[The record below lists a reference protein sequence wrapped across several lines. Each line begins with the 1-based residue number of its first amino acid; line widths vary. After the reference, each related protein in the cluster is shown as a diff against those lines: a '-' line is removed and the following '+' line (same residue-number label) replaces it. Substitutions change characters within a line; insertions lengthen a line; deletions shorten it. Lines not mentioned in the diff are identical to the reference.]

1 MMMCLMTPSFADI
14 RKDASSQLLTRAI
27 EYFQSGKY
35 HEALLLF
42 QRLDNKYKLNT
53 RFQGY
58 IGVCY
63 FYDGDYKRSVAVLG
77 KISPNLQLFAPQ
89 ERAVYLYC
97 MAESNFRLGHY
108 RKALPL
114 FESHILLCHN
124 NEKGDSLMRI
134 GLCYLALDKTNIADE
149 YLNEATLYYRKFND
163 AKKLEKMAH
172 YLQGLK

>member
-42 QRLDNKYKLNT
+42 QRLDNKYKLNA

-63 FYDGDYKRSVAVLG
+63 FYDGDYKKWPYWAR
-77 KISPNLQLFAPQ
+77 
-89 ERAVYLYC
+89 
-97 MAESNFRLGHY
+97 FRPIY
-108 RKALPL
+108 SCLPL
-114 FESHILLCHN
+114 R
-124 NEKGDSLMRI
+124 KGP
-134 GLCYLALDKTNIADE
+134 CTCIAWPR
-149 YLNEATLYYRKFND
+149 ATSDWGIIARRYPCLRATYCCATTTRR
-163 AKKLEKMAH
+163 ATP
-172 YLQGLK
+172 